1 MRRNSF
7 LYSLIPVAGLLLLAS
22 CGRNPNSVGVEYAPD
37 MYHSIAYDPLSQI
50 TDTAIGTWR
59 GDRANGRGYFNSST
73 QNVIPGKWYG
83 MNMRYPVKGTVS
95 RRNYQTVFGEG
106 DTATVDLMVYNI
118 PKDSMAVS
126 EKRLSN
132 PVPASEKTLKE
143 GEQLYLNYCSHCH
156 GKEGKGNGPVAEQ
169 YKGVPNYSSAGLKY
183 LNDGHIFH
191 TITYGKGRMW
201 PHGSQISPV
210 DRWKIVHYVH
220 KLQNQ

>member
-1 MRRNSF
+1 MKN
-7 LYSLIPVAGLLLLAS
+7 LLLNRFLPLAVLSVMLVS
-22 CGRNPNSVGVEYAPD
+22 CGKNPNSPGTEYAPD
-37 MYHSIAYDPLSQI
+37 MYHAISYEPLSQI

-59 GDRANGRGYFNSST
+59 GDRENGRGYFNSQT
-73 QNVIPGKWYG
+73 NATIKGKWYG

-95 RRNYQTVFGEG
+95 RRNYQTVFGQG
-106 DTATVDLMVYNI
+106 DSATVDLMVYNI
-118 PKDSMAVS
+118 PSDSMAMS
-126 EKRLSN
+126 EKLVN

-156 GKEGKGNGPVAEQ
+156 GKEGKGNGKVAEQ
-169 YKGVPNYSSAGLKY
+169 YKGVPVYSSAGLKY

-191 TITYGKGRMW
+191 TITHGKGRMW